1 MFTNKLFCKYGKLQ
15 ERGVRDEFFGKVAE
29 LMMTENISRHKR
41 KRLIIF
47 ITVITL
53 LSTVTTTVA
62 WFSVNTFAGVDN
74 LNFSICASAQLKAG
88 MENYGTD
95 NNDDST
101 FAITDKVYD
110 RAMLIDINI
119 KGVAFDAPQTDSI
132 YINYKH
138 FENLLNTAKVTF
150 IVLNESMQKLNL
162 LDELFG
168 EENINEC
175 KDCLKM
181 LKKLV

>member
-15 ERGVRDEFFGKVAE
+15 ESGVCDEFFGKVAE

-62 WFSVNTFAGVDN
+62 WFSVNTFAGVDK

-88 MENYGTD
+88 MENYGTEID
-95 NNDDST
+95 GLDYVL
-101 FAITDKVYD
+101 ARKVF
-110 RAMLIDINI
+110 R
-119 KGVAFDAPQTDSI
+119 K
-132 YINYKH
+132 
-138 FENLLNTAKVTF
+138 FEA
-150 IVLNESMQKLNL
+150 LNL
-162 LDELFG
+162 SYIRDEIGGLLAYLDELFG
-168 EENINEC
+168 EDNMNEC
-175 KDCLKM
+175 KD
-181 LKKLV
+181 

>member
-1 MFTNKLFCKYGKLQ
+1 MC
-15 ERGVRDEFFGKVAE
+15 DEFFGKVAE

-74 LNFSICASAQLKAG
+74 LNFSICASAQLKVG
-88 MENYGTD
+88 MENYGTEID
-95 NNDDST
+95 GLDYVL
-101 FAITDKVYD
+101 ARKVF
-110 RAMLIDINI
+110 R
-119 KGVAFDAPQTDSI
+119 K
-132 YINYKH
+132 
-138 FENLLNTAKVTF
+138 FEA
-150 IVLNESMQKLNL
+150 LNL
-162 LDELFG
+162 SYIRDEIDGLLAYLDELFG
-168 EENINEC
+168 EENMNEC
-175 KDCLKM
+175 KDYLKM

>member
-15 ERGVRDEFFGKVAE
+15 ERGVCDEFFGKVAE
-29 LMMTENISRHKR
+29 RMMVENISRHKR

-74 LNFSICASAQLKAG
+74 PNFSICASAQLKAG
-88 MENYGTD
+88 MENYGTEID
-95 NNDDST
+95 GLDYVL
-101 FAITDKVYD
+101 ARKVF
-110 RAMLIDINI
+110 R
-119 KGVAFDAPQTDSI
+119 K
-132 YINYKH
+132 
-138 FENLLNTAKVTF
+138 FEA
-150 IVLNESMQKLNL
+150 LNL
-162 LDELFG
+162 SYIRDEIDGLLAYLDELFG
-168 EENINEC
+168 EENMNEC
-175 KDCLKM
+175 KDYLKM

>member
-62 WFSVNTFAGVDN
+62 WFSVNTFAGVDK

-88 MENYGTD
+88 MENYGTEID
-95 NNDDST
+95 GLDYVL
-101 FAITDKVYD
+101 ARKVF
-110 RAMLIDINI
+110 R
-119 KGVAFDAPQTDSI
+119 K
-132 YINYKH
+132 
-138 FENLLNTAKVTF
+138 FEA
-150 IVLNESMQKLNL
+150 LNL
-162 LDELFG
+162 SYIRDEIDGLLAYLDELFG
-168 EENINEC
+168 EENMNEC

>member
-15 ERGVRDEFFGKVAE
+15 ERGVCDEFFGKVAE
-29 LMMTENISRHKR
+29 LMMTENISHHKR

-47 ITVITL
+47 ITVVTL

-62 WFSVNTFAGVDN
+62 WFSVNTFVGADN

-88 MENYGTD
+88 MENYGTEID
-95 NNDDST
+95 GLDYVL
-101 FAITDKVYD
+101 ARKVFRKFEAFNLSYIRD
-110 RAMLIDINI
+110 EID
-119 KGVAFDAPQTDSI
+119 G
-132 YINYKH
+132 
-138 FENLLNTAKVTF
+138 LLAY
-150 IVLNESMQKLNL
+150 

-168 EENINEC
+168 EENMNEC

>member
-15 ERGVRDEFFGKVAE
+15 ERGVCDEFFGKVAE

-74 LNFSICASAQLKAG
+74 LNFSICASAQLKVG
-88 MENYGTD
+88 MENYGTEID
-95 NNDDST
+95 GLDYVLARKVFRK
-101 FAITDKVYD
+101 FA
-110 RAMLIDINI
+110 A
-119 KGVAFDAPQTDSI
+119 
-132 YINYKH
+132 
-138 FENLLNTAKVTF
+138 
-150 IVLNESMQKLNL
+150 LNL
-162 LDELFG
+162 SYIRDEIDGLLAYLDELFG
-168 EENINEC
+168 EDNMNEC
-175 KDCLKM
+175 KDYLKM

>member
-1 MFTNKLFCKYGKLQ
+1 MFCKYGKLQ
-15 ERGVRDEFFGKVAE
+15 ERGVSDEFFGKVAE

-53 LSTVTTTVA
+53 FSTVTTTVA

-88 MENYGTD
+88 MENYGTEID
-95 NNDDST
+95 GLDYVL
-101 FAITDKVYD
+101 ARKVF
-110 RAMLIDINI
+110 R
-119 KGVAFDAPQTDSI
+119 K
-132 YINYKH
+132 
-138 FENLLNTAKVTF
+138 FEA
-150 IVLNESMQKLNL
+150 LNL
-162 LDELFG
+162 SYIRDEIDGLLAYLDELFG
-168 EENINEC
+168 EENMNEC
-175 KDCLKM
+175 KDYLKM

>member
-29 LMMTENISRHKR
+29 LMMSENISRHKR

-53 LSTVTTTVA
+53 LSMVTTTVA

-88 MENYGTD
+88 MENYGTEID
-95 NNDDST
+95 GLDYVL
-101 FAITDKVYD
+101 ARKVF
-110 RAMLIDINI
+110 R
-119 KGVAFDAPQTDSI
+119 K
-132 YINYKH
+132 
-138 FENLLNTAKVTF
+138 FEA
-150 IVLNESMQKLNL
+150 LNL
-162 LDELFG
+162 SYIRDEIDGLLAYLDELFG
-168 EENINEC
+168 EENMNEC
-175 KDCLKM
+175 KDYLKM

>member
-74 LNFSICASAQLKAG
+74 LNLSICASAQLKAG
-88 MENYGTD
+88 MENYGTEID
-95 NNDDST
+95 GLDYVL
-101 FAITDKVYD
+101 ARKVF
-110 RAMLIDINI
+110 R
-119 KGVAFDAPQTDSI
+119 K
-132 YINYKH
+132 
-138 FENLLNTAKVTF
+138 FEA
-150 IVLNESMQKLNL
+150 LNL
-162 LDELFG
+162 SYIRDEIDGLLAYLDELFG
-168 EENINEC
+168 EENMNEC
-175 KDCLKM
+175 KDYLKM